1 MKLLAA
7 LFAFIAL
14 VAAVL
19 GFGMNAI
26 PLFSM
31 LGKVAALMGMA
42 GFVITTVAHVM
53 EEAIPAA
60 VFEAEE
66 LPQ

>member
-14 VAAVL
+14 LAAVL

-53 EEAIPAA
+53 EETIPAA

>member
-7 LFAFIAL
+7 LFAFITL
-14 VAAVL
+14 LAAVL

-31 LGKVAALMGMA
+31 LGKVATLAGMA
-42 GFVITTVAHVM
+42 GFVITTVAHLM
-53 EEAIPAA
+53 EESIPAA
-60 VFEAEE
+60 AFEVQE